1 MPIYSVL
8 QWFLFFYIYCFL
20 GWIWET
26 LYVSVGTGRWVNRG
40 FMKGPFLPIYGFG
53 ATGMAL
59 ITIPLQGNHIL
70 EFICGMIGATAMEY
84 VTGVMMEKMFHVRYW
99 DYSNCFC
106 NLRGYICLKA
116 SLCWGVFGILVPT
129 FIHAKVES
137 LVLMIP
143 QTVLEFLVLIL
154 TAVIAADFS
163 ESFKE
168 AMDFKEILINLSQK
182 HDELAKLEQKMTAVS
197 EFVNGELKE
206 KSEEG
211 LKKINSTLNAGKQ
224 KYQENKEHL
233 MENMENVLGV
243 GKNAMRRSYRIIR
256 RNPDMISER
265 YAQALADMKE
275 IAKAKRGRRREK

>member
-1 MPIYSVL
+1 MLTYSIL

-26 LYVSVGTGRWVNRG
+26 IYVSIGTGSWVNRG
-40 FMKGPFLPIYGFG
+40 FMRGPFLPIYGFG
-53 ATGMAL
+53 ATGMVL
-59 ITIPLQGNHIL
+59 LTIPLQGNHVL
-70 EFICGMIGATAMEY
+70 EFVIGMLGATVMEYFTGVAMEN
-84 VTGVMMEKMFHVRYW
+84 MFHVRYW
-99 DYSNCFC
+99 DYSKCFC

-129 FIHAKVES
+129 FIHAKVEQA
-137 LVLMIP
+137 VLMIP
-143 QTVLEFLVLIL
+143 QSALELLVLIL
-154 TAVIAADFS
+154 TAVIAADFR

-182 HDELAKLEQKMTAVS
+182 HEELAKLEQKVTAVS
-197 EFVNGELKE
+197 GFVNGELKE

-224 KYQENKEHL
+224 KYQENKEFL
-233 MENMENVLGV
+233 LGNMGTVVGV
-243 GKNAMRRSYRIIR
+243 GKNAMHRSYQIIR

-275 IAKAKRGRRREK
+275 FARNKKNKKKK